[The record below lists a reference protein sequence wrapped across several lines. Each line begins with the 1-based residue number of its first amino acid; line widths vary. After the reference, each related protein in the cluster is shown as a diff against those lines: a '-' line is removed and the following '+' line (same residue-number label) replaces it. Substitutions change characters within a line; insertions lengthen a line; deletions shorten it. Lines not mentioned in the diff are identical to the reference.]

1 MIYFWHLLLL
11 KLLGATKPVY
21 APEPHDVG
29 RYIQAEIKF
38 GCQIS
43 IAKTSG
49 PIDPGMFSWWII
61 QHIYLLYQFW
71 ICDMANSSLILQLQ
85 DWLIM

>member
-1 MIYFWHLLLL
+1 MTYFWHLLLQ
-11 KLLGATKPVY
+11 KPLGATKPVY

-38 GCQIS
+38 GGQIL
-43 IAKTSG
+43 IAKTAG

-61 QHIYLLYQFW
+61 RHI
-71 ICDMANSSLILQLQ
+71 
-85 DWLIM
+85 